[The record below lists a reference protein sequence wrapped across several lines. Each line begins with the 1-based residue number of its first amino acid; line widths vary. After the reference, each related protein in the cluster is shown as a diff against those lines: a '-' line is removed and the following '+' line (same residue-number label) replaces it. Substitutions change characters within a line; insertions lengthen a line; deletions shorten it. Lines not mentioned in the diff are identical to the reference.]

1 MHLYAVTDAMERPVM
16 LSTRRPRQRVQ
27 RAYLD
32 ALLDQALED
41 TFPASDPVA
50 IAIDPESLALERA
63 PKAAPRAARTGARD
77 SSTGA

>member
-1 MHLYAVTDAMERPVM
+1 M

-32 ALLDQALED
+32 ALLDQALEE

-50 IAIDPESLALERA
+50 IAIEHEPVMPEQSMRS
-63 PKAAPRAARTGARD
+63 APRPGRADRRD
-77 SSTGA
+77 SSAEE